1 MRGEIMHSFAVAA
14 VLTSHGG
21 PGKKI
26 SGGND
31 ELTTTNDECQKR
43 TGTRSIRHQDSVIP
57 SSFVLRH
64 FPSFRRPDLDLLVR
78 LLHVDD
84 HGLVR
89 QSFHQLVF
97 DLFVRL

>member
-43 TGTRSIRHQDSVIP
+43 RGDRSIRH
-57 SSFVLRH
+57 
-64 FPSFRRPDLDLLVR
+64 
-78 LLHVDD
+78 
-84 HGLVR
+84 
-89 QSFHQLVF
+89 
-97 DLFVRL
+97 